1 MHLLAH
7 ALAKHAFFAKMDKY
21 WVSIQRSELQKY
33 KKKLEI
39 SKRLRFQREGEK
51 KTKVGRYKI
60 LKLLK
65 INREGL
71 SS

>member
-1 MHLLAH
+1 MGFNPEKRVAEI
-7 ALAKHAFFAKMDKY
+7 Y
-21 WVSIQRSELQKY
+21 
-33 KKKLEI
+33 KKLEI

-60 LKLLK
+60 LKLLNL
-65 INREGL
+65 NREGL